1 MGPSSLQPS
10 CNLKPETEEKSDETC
25 QVQSHPKLWASWVSS
40 WCQLGTTGEG
50 NVQHGSGQLTHT
62 EVLLTFSLTDPK
74 ERGIWE
80 PARGGHPLLTPLW
93 QGRGPGAQRELPGA
107 TREDF
112 TSRPRRSRPGGPR
125 PRHLLLMLRSMGLR
139 LAACTRTTT
148 SLGNWMAGRAI
159 SLLRRSTSLRP

>member
-1 MGPSSLQPS
+1 MSSTESPKAMGF
-10 CNLKPETEEKSDETC
+10 
-25 QVQSHPKLWASWVSS
+25 
-40 WCQLGTTGEG
+40 LGQFMVPAGDDG
-50 NVQHGSGQLTHT
+50 RRQRAAWLGAARHS

-74 ERGIWE
+74 ERGIWD
-80 PARGGHPLLTPLW
+80 PPRGGHPLLTPLR
-93 QGRGPGAQRELPGA
+93 QGRWPGTQRELPGA

-112 TSRPRRSRPGGPR
+112 TSRPRRSRPRGPR

-159 SLLRRSTSLRP
+159 SLLKRSTSLRP